1 MCRSSLYISEGMS
14 LPSLYGRHFDTRTYV
29 AAFFDLYL
37 RGVAEPLLNGP
48 TSAYPEVGF
57 HTP

>member
-1 MCRSSLYISEGMS
+1 MS